1 MQHGEPVSVSMR
13 LCVLASGSGGNA
25 SVVEFRRE
33 DGSRHVSLID
43 AGLSPRRLQ
52 QSLHGVGIS
61 LSEVRDAY
69 ITHFDRDHFH
79 AGWSGRRMPFRVRVH
94 EHHAGWARQAG
105 VSTHDLEPFDGPFHP
120 APGVRV
126 SSSLE
131 SHDQTGVSALRFD
144 LSGGCSMGF
153 ATDLGCVT
161 SDLVD
166 LLHGVA
172 LLAIESNYC
181 PVMQE
186 CSSRPAFLKQRIMGA
201 AGHLSNEQSARAAA
215 LIEPLEHAVL
225 LHLSRECNTPE
236 LARRAH
242 DGGGYAIT
250 ISAQDRATAWIS
262 PRSPMHISQGAMTT
276 RASAC
281 DSGRSHA
288 RT

>member
-1 MQHGEPVSVSMR
+1 MQRGEPVSVAMR

-43 AGLSPRRLQ
+43 MGLSPRRLQ
-52 QSLHGVGIS
+52 QELHAVGVS

-79 AGWSGRRMPFRVRVH
+79 AGWSERRLPFRVRVH
-94 EHHAGWARQAG
+94 ERHAVWAKQSG
-105 VSTHDLEPFDGPFHP
+105 VTRDNLDPFDGPFHP

-126 SSSLE
+126 SSSVE
-131 SHDQTGVSALRFD
+131 FHDEMGVCALRFD
-144 LSGGCSMGF
+144 LAGGTSLGF

-172 LLAIESNYC
+172 VLAIESNYC
-181 PVMQE
+181 PVLQE
-186 CSSRPAFLKQRIMGA
+186 RSPRPAFLKQRIMGA
-201 AGHLSNEQSARAAA
+201 AGHLSNEQSARAAGM
-215 LIEPLEHAVL
+215 IEPRAHAVL

-242 DGGGYAIT
+242 EPGGYPIT
-250 ISAQDRATAWIS
+250 VSEQARATPWIAAGTAGEPS
-262 PRSPMHISQGAMTT
+262 GAGLADWA
-276 RASAC
+276 RA
-281 DSGRSHA
+281 
-288 RT
+288 